1 MERFASKF
9 YAGIRFADYV
19 FSEPVPLAICVT
31 TPQSMGVYAVL
42 VPDATWGPRHFQPI
56 FFGVFNGQR
65 QSQLT
70 PDDYRRCLRAAAGKQ
85 LYVAAY
91 HIPLLGD
98 PSESH
103 RVQRELVHIYSPLCN
118 HDPADAS
125 CRMETAAHPANA
137 ATNHQRKADSADI
150 PGSLHRWKSGCRRF
164 YRRRQP
170 VYPPSHGLGERHLQ
184 KESGVISLHLVK
196 GTGY

>member
-70 PDDYRRCLRAAAGKQ
+70 PDDYTRCLRAAAGKQ
-85 LYVAAY
+85 LYVTAY
-91 HIPLLGD
+91 NMPLLGD
-98 PSESH
+98 PSELH

-125 CRMETAAHPANA
+125 SAEFVRKLDALESKNQEHEALLKVLLAA
-137 ATNHQRKADSADI
+137 
-150 PGSLHRWKSGCRRF
+150 
-164 YRRRQP
+164 
-170 VYPPSHGLGERHLQ
+170 LG
-184 KESGVISLHLVK
+184 HLVQPTHEVK
-196 GTGY
+196 KRTVGFQVASAAPRHSASPK